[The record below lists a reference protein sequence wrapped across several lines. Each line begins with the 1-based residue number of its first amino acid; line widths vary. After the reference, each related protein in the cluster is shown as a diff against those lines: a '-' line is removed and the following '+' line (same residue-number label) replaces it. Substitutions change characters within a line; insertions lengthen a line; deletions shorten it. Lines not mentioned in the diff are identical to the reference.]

1 MDRYGQEDSLLL
13 GLGTV
18 QLGGRGEDLFS
29 EACDS
34 SKPHLFKSHLF
45 TTILV
50 PWLSVPQREVL
61 FFVHKVPVVSAQNSS
76 LGCGGAAISH
86 SIERKKLRHSESRG
100 RRSDLWE
107 E

>member
-34 SKPHLFKSHLF
+34 SKPHLF

-76 LGCGGAAISH
+76 LGCGGCCYISFH
-86 SIERKKLRHSESRG
+86 
-100 RRSDLWE
+100 
-107 E
+107 